1 MVPRY
6 HLVNVYIM
14 VPWYHS
20 TITMK
25 TYSTM
30 EKKLSDWKLA
40 FNSIDNQEREG
51 QILNGLIVSLEKK
64 FEQSMGVAA

>member
-1 MVPRY
+1 MVI
-6 HLVNVYIM
+6 L
-14 VPWYHS
+14 WYHG

-25 TYSTM
+25 TYPTM

-40 FNSIDNQEREG
+40 FNSIGNQESEG

-64 FEQSMGVAA
+64 LEQTMGVPA

>member
-1 MVPRY
+1 
-6 HLVNVYIM
+6 
-14 VPWYHS
+14 
-20 TITMK
+20 MK
-25 TYSTM
+25 TYPTM

-64 FEQSMGVAA
+64 FEQSMGVVA